1 MENNMAA
8 YMLAVCK
15 ITNMKPE
22 MKEYAEKSAALCK
35 AHGGKYLLRGMP
47 KENYDGDLLEGK
59 MVILTEFPTMD
70 ELQTFIKGEEYQ
82 NNIKPLREGT
92 GEYHIAFYES
102 PPSAA

>member
-1 MENNMAA
+1 MEKKMAA

-22 MKEYAEKSAALCK
+22 MKEYVEKSAALCK

-70 ELQTFIKGEEYQ
+70 ELQSFIKGDEYQ

-102 PPSAA
+102 PPSVA